1 MMDDMDVVKQPNDV
15 LEGKSWLSFRKRI
28 DDEILKEMDKVRFL
42 NIYQPI
48 CDALQGGKRIRA
60 ILVLMANQVYDEP
73 QESASDAM
81 KVAVAI
87 EMLHAAALVHDDIM
101 DNSDYRRNEPTI
113 YKKYGTDT
121 AILAGN
127 FLISLAFKLAN
138 SVKAKYA
145 AGCSLYLCDI
155 CMELVD
161 GQLLDINSFDTE
173 DLDSYYKLIDGKT
186 SSIISLPMK
195 ILGVINENEQ
205 LSQHLFDYA
214 REVAR
219 ILQILD
225 DFYDAFIGDEKT
237 SKTPGLDRLNGK
249 KTIVDL
255 VSNKDDLESMTRT
268 QVKKAIQ
275 VTLAEHREAAHALLA
290 RIDTPNTQALSD
302 LDAYVWHMLTKYTI

>member
-1 MMDDMDVVKQPNDV
+1 MMDIEVVKQPNDV
-15 LEGKSWLSFRKRI
+15 LEGITWLSFRKQI
-28 DDEILKEMDKVRFL
+28 DDEIAKETDKVRSL

-48 CDALQGGKRIRA
+48 FDALQGGKRIRPT
-60 ILVLMANQVYDEP
+60 LVLMANQVFGAS
-73 QESASDAM
+73 QKSASDAM

-101 DNSDYRRNEPTI
+101 DNSDYRRDEPTI

-121 AILAGN
+121 AILTGN
-127 FLISLAFKLAN
+127 FLISLAFKLIN
-138 SVKAKYA
+138 SIKSKYA

-161 GQLLDINSFDTE
+161 GQLLDINAFDTE
-173 DLDSYYKLIDGKT
+173 DLDGYYKLIDGKT

-195 ILGVINENEQ
+195 ILGVINEDEQ

-225 DFYDAFIGDEKT
+225 DFYDAFIGGEKT

-255 VSNKDDLESMTRT
+255 VSREDDAKSMTRT

-275 VTLAEHREAAHALLA
+275 VTLAEHRHTAQDLLA
-290 RIDTPNTQALSD
+290 RIDTPNPQALSD
-302 LDAYVWHMLTKYTI
+302 LDGYVWHMLTKYTI